1 MKVSEI
7 MVTDVYTLD
16 AEDTIA
22 KAYSLME
29 DKSIS
34 QVPVVDGSGRYSG
47 MIFAKQLLSSSAQPY
62 SKLKSFVANTSTVNP
77 EFDVEKAAQLVIGS
91 GNRALP
97 VVAKGKLVGIVSE
110 TDLVQTADFG
120 HAAVDEVMS
129 GAIVIE
135 EDSSL
140 A

>member
-34 QVPVVDGSGRYSG
+34 QVPVVDGSGRYAG

-62 SKLKSFVANTSTVNP
+62 SKLKS
-77 EFDVEKAAQLVIGS
+77 
-91 GNRALP
+91 
-97 VVAKGKLVGIVSE
+97 
-110 TDLVQTADFG
+110 
-120 HAAVDEVMS
+120 
-129 GAIVIE
+129 
-135 EDSSL
+135 
-140 A
+140 